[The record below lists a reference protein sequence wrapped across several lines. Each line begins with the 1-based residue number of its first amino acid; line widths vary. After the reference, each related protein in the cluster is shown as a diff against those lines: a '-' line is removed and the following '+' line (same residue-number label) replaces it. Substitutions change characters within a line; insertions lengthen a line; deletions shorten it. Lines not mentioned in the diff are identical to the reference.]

1 MKISNTF
8 WLCIIFALSGW
19 ADSDEEGGG
28 WVSLF
33 DGNSIEDWRASE
45 SQGTFKVVD
54 GVLVVK
60 GDRSHL
66 FYSGPVENHDFTDF
80 EFQAEVMTRP
90 GSNSGV
96 YIHTIYQEEG
106 WPAKGYE
113 VQVNNSHS
121 DKRKTG
127 GLWGI
132 DDNFKPFP
140 DNEWFTLNIK
150 VEGKHIITKV
160 NGEVVTDYVEPDNP
174 VREES
179 LSGRLLTSGTIA
191 IQGHDPG
198 SEVHY
203 RDIKIR
209 PLK

>member
-1 MKISNTF
+1 MKMPNTF
-8 WLCIIFALSGW
+8 WLCIVIALSGC
-19 ADSDEEGGG
+19 ADSDEEGAG
-28 WVSLF
+28 WVFLF
-33 DGNSIEDWRASE
+33 DGNNIGDWRASE

-54 GVLVVK
+54 GVLVVQ

-80 EFQAEVMTRP
+80 EFQTEVMTRP

-121 DKRKTG
+121 DERKTG

-132 DDNFKPFP
+132 DDNLKPFP

-150 VEGKHIITKV
+150 VVGKHIITKV
-160 NGEVVTDYVEPDNP
+160 NGEVITDYLEPDKP

-179 LSGRLLTSGTIA
+179 LAGRLLTSGTIA

-209 PLK
+209 PLL